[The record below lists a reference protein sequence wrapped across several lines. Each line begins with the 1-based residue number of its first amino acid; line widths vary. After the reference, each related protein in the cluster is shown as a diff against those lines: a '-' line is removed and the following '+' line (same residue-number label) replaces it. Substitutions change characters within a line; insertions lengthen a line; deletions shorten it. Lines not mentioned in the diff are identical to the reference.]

1 MSADVTLQTWLAT
14 GIILMPVLSAIILF
28 ARREFSAHAG
38 LVAAAASGLSL
49 ALIAYLLLAQVQ
61 GVYVLWEWAPDLNVI
76 LSWRLNQ
83 GTLAIAALVAF
94 VGVLVM
100 HFAGAYFGDSHKGRR
115 AIATLSLFQAS
126 MLGLILADNLFLL
139 FTFWELTGL
148 CSFFLIN
155 TDADKRAD
163 TFAAAQQAL
172 IVTVGGALP
181 MLLGFIY
188 LTSVGS
194 ASLTELYALELP
206 IAAQTIAFL
215 LILPGVLTK
224 SAQLPLHFWLPGAM
238 AAPTPISAYLHSATM
253 VKAGLILLIYMFPV
267 VGGTWW
273 WSALLVPIGGFTCI
287 WGSYRALGQ
296 DDIKLLMAWSTVSQL
311 GLMAL
316 TIGLGTDLAVRA
328 GILYLFAHALFK
340 AGLFIS
346 VGGIDH
352 AAHTRL
358 LTELGGLRKKTPAL
372 FWFVL
377 VLSGSMAGLPPFAG
391 FLSKELVLEKLMMM
405 EPLIHDFAVTAIVL
419 GSIGTVAYTA
429 RFFLGTFAGSPRSD
443 KATKA
448 HSPGFGFLLA
458 PAILAALSLATGIAA
473 QWVDVWFLE
482 PVSWALVGWEIEAP
496 KLALWHGITTPLLL
510 TAGILTAGWLLF
522 RRLAGRGLPA
532 GPEAFSG
539 PVLFKRFLTSSQA
552 FGGRVS
558 YVLAGLSPSVYFGL
572 LLVFGLI
579 WSVPL
584 LGNLSGFF
592 NHSWSFGGVL
602 VLIIQFLAIAGL
614 ILLPGRLARVFL
626 LSVAGFTVAL
636 LYRLLHAPDIV
647 LTQLLVEVLTAI
659 FFALAIRFI
668 ARQESPSPIGL
679 NWARLA
685 IALPIG
691 LVGAALVFALSAQPP
706 DPRLPDYYLEAAP
719 TIAKGLNVVNVILG
733 DFRGLDTLVETIVVI
748 LAALG
753 VGGLLRGQQSE
764 HESEAKGSFMA
775 QQLTQLILPL
785 ALMLALALLLKGHNA
800 PGGGFVSGLSFAI
813 AAILAFAA
821 YGTQAFRARIPA
833 EPERLA
839 IFGAVVLIISALLPM
854 TQGQPML
861 THWHGTFSPF
871 GMFTLKWS
879 TTLFFEIGVVMAIA
893 GGLTAAAIKLWEIP
907 NIQNGNGGG
916 TP

>member
-1 MSADVTLQTWLAT
+1 MFADVTLQSWLAA
-14 GIILMPVLSAIILF
+14 GIILMPMLSAILLF
-28 ARREFSAHAG
+28 ARRKFSAHAG
-38 LVAAAASGLSL
+38 LVGAAASGLSL
-49 ALIAYLLLAQVQ
+49 AIIAYLLVTQVQ

-126 MLGLILADNLFLL
+126 MLGLILADNLFVL

-188 LTSVGS
+188 LASVGS

-206 IAAQTIAFL
+206 VAAQTIAFL

-316 TIGLGTDLAVRA
+316 TIGLGTDLAIRA

-377 VLSGSMAGLPPFAG
+377 ILSGSMAGLPPFAG

-429 RFFLGTFAGSPRSD
+429 RFFLGTFAGSPRGD
-443 KATKA
+443 GAINA

-458 PAILAALSLATGIAA
+458 PAILAALSLAAGIGA
-473 QWVDVWFLE
+473 QWVDLWFLE
-482 PVSWALVGWEIEAP
+482 PVSLALVGWEIDAP

-510 TAGILTAGWLLF
+510 TAGILTAGWFLF

-532 GPEAFSG
+532 GPKAFSG
-539 PVLFKRFLTSSQA
+539 PVLFERFLTSSQA
-552 FGGRVS
+552 LGGRVS
-558 YVLAGLSPSVYFGL
+558 HVLAGLSPSVYFGL
-572 LLVFGLI
+572 LLVFGLV

-584 LGNLSGFF
+584 SGSLNGFF
-592 NHSWSFGGVL
+592 NNSWSFGGVL

-647 LTQLLVEVLTAI
+647 LTQLLVEVLTAV

-668 ARQESPSPIGL
+668 ASQESPSPIGL
-679 NWARLA
+679 NWVRLA

-691 LVGAALVFALSAQPP
+691 LVGAALVFALNGQPP

-733 DFRGLDTLVETIVVI
+733 DFRGLDTLVETVVVI

-753 VGGLLRGQQSE
+753 VGGLLLGERSGRG
-764 HESEAKGSFMA
+764 SEAKASFMV
-775 QQLTQLILPL
+775 QQLTRLILPL
-785 ALMLALALLLKGHNA
+785 SFLLALALLLKGHNA
-800 PGGGFVSGLSFAI
+800 PGGGFVSGLSFAV

-821 YGTQAFRARIPA
+821 FGTQAFRARIPV

-839 IFGAVVLIISALLPM
+839 VFGAVVLIISALIPM
-854 TQGQPML
+854 TRGEPML
-861 THWHGTFSPF
+861 THWHGVFSPM
-871 GMFTLKWS
+871 GIFTIKWS
-879 TTLFFEIGVVMAIA
+879 TTLFFEIGVVLAIA

-907 NIQNGNGGG
+907 NVQSGSGDK